1 MMFVM
6 ARVFWSSEKV
16 LTPLCVVLKGIPL
29 GRTQVL
35 WQPLHEHEKKST
47 STSAFFNSRVLIS
60 LFVILAGISLALL
73 GLGAFSAIAAS
84 SAQTQQ
90 KQKTATRSI
99 DLSLL
104 PPGFDCSTIHQKG
117 IDKQD
122 NMRAGMIMIACG
134 LTEGGS
140 PPDEGISDSSAV
152 SGLIKNL
159 LPEPLFIGGSDVDV
173 ILPIVRFLK

>member
-1 MMFVM
+1 M
-6 ARVFWSSEKV
+6 S
-16 LTPLCVVLKGIPL
+16 LKPP
-29 GRTQVL
+29 Q
-35 WQPLHEHEKKST
+35 LHEKQIRFT
-47 STSAFFNSRVLIS
+47 IS
-60 LFVILAGISLALL
+60 LLQSPRLDRRCSSSLAGVCLALL
-73 GLGAFSAIAAS
+73 GFGVFSANAAS

-122 NMRAGMIMIACG
+122 NLRAGMIMIACG

-140 PPDEGISDSSAV
+140 DPDEGYIRQQRILQIDEEPAARAFVHRRLRRRCHPPGQCVSQSD
-152 SGLIKNL
+152 
-159 LPEPLFIGGSDVDV
+159 PIGEHGMGRPQQY
-173 ILPIVRFLK
+173 LGR

>member
-1 MMFVM
+1 M
-6 ARVFWSSEKV
+6 KN
-16 LTPLCVVLKGIPL
+16 
-29 GRTQVL
+29 
-35 WQPLHEHEKKST
+35 KSI
-47 STSAFFNSRVLIS
+47 SQSAFFNLRILIGVL
-60 LFVILAGISLALL
+60 VVGTGVCLALL
-73 GLGAFSAIAAS
+73 GFSPTAAS
-84 SAQTQQ
+84 SAQAQQ

-140 PPDEGISDSSAV
+140 APDEGTSDNAV
-152 SGLIKNL
+152 SRLI
-159 LPEPLFIGGSDVDV
+159 
-173 ILPIVRFLK
+173 

>member
-1 MMFVM
+1 
-6 ARVFWSSEKV
+6 
-16 LTPLCVVLKGIPL
+16 
-29 GRTQVL
+29 
-35 WQPLHEHEKKST
+35 ST
-47 STSAFFNSRVLIS
+47 SKSAFFYLRVLIG
-60 LFVILAGISLALL
+60 LFMILAGVSLALL
-73 GLGAFSAIAAS
+73 GFGTFSAIAAS
-84 SAQTQQ
+84 SAQAQQ

-140 PPDEGISDSSAV
+140 PSDEGTLDSSAA
-152 SGLIKNL
+152 SSFIKSL
-159 LPEPLFIGGSDVDV
+159 LPEPSFIGSSDVDV
-173 ILPIVRFLK
+173 ILPDSAFPKVTQSESMEWGGPNNTWVVNYNDS

>member
-1 MMFVM
+1 M
-6 ARVFWSSEKV
+6 
-16 LTPLCVVLKGIPL
+16 
-29 GRTQVL
+29 
-35 WQPLHEHEKKST
+35 KKTST
-47 STSAFFNSRVLIS
+47 SKSAFFNCRVLIS
-60 LFVILAGISLALL
+60 LFTILAGVSLALL
-73 GLGAFSAIAAS
+73 GLGAFSAIAARS
-84 SAQTQQ
+84 TPAQQ

-134 LTEGGS
+134 LTQGGS
-140 PPDEGISDSSAV
+140 PPDEGTSDSSAV

-173 ILPIVRFLK
+173 ILPDSAFPKVTQ